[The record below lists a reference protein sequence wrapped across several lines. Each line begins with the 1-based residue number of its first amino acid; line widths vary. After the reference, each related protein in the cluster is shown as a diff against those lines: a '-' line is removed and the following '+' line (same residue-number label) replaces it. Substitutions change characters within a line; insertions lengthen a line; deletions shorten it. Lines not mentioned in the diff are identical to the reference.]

1 MLFQAG
7 KVHYVRPAANPLFE
21 SAVAVF
27 GRRTLGIVLT
37 GMGPDGAKAIN
48 RVHGAVVVQDPAVAE
63 AYAMLTAVI
72 ERYAPDIV
80 LPLRSIAN
88 ALVALV
94 MAPDA
99 AALSSRASVAFS
111 RRIMSSA
118 SVGPTYDL

>member
-1 MLFQAG
+1 
-7 KVHYVRPAANPLFE
+7 
-21 SAVAVF
+21 
-27 GRRTLGIVLT
+27 
-37 GMGPDGAKAIN
+37 MGPDGARAIN
-48 RVHGAVVVQDPAVAE
+48 RVHGTVVVQDPAVAE

-99 AALSSRASVAFS
+99 AALSSRASVAF
-111 RRIMSSA
+111 
-118 SVGPTYDL
+118 